1 MFSILSSENQT
12 RVPITVAI
20 VLATLLLALAL
31 CAMAVFQVLDEYQML
46 GKWLARPEP
55 VLTGE
60 LRALREDIGARII
73 VRSIASAVLLLCTLA
88 TLWLQQRQLTVRRAL
103 NEVKWLAHNILSSLN
118 QGVITTDQR
127 AIITSI
133 NSAAFDL
140 IGVDFDCIGRPIDCI
155 STTEVPLDELCR
167 SVTERKGAVSDREL
181 TLDRADHVRR
191 LVASALELR
200 DLRGA
205 TLGCVIHL
213 RDITERMLMK
223 EQMWR
228 MEQFASLSTLA

>member
-1 MFSILSSENQT
+1 
-12 RVPITVAI
+12 
-20 VLATLLLALAL
+20 
-31 CAMAVFQVLDEYQML
+31 MACPSGAGVDREL
-46 GKWLARPEP
+46 G
-55 VLTGE
+55 
-60 LRALREDIGARII
+60 ALRQDIGARII

-88 TLWLQQRQLTVRRAL
+88 TLWLQQGQLTVRRAL
-103 NEVKWLAHNILSSLN
+103 HQVKWLAHNILSSLN

-133 NSAAFDL
+133 NSAAIDL
-140 IGVDFDCIGRPIDCI
+140 IGVDFDCIGRPTDCI

-228 MEQFASLSTLA
+228 MEQFA

>member
-1 MFSILSSENQT
+1 MGPNRLATVLSWPALKIAVRRAKAWGCRWMFSILSSENQT

-31 CAMAVFQVLDEYQML
+31 CAMAVFQVLDEYRML
-46 GKWLARPEP
+46 GEWLARPEP
-55 VLTGE
+55 VSAGE
-60 LRALREDIGARII
+60 LSALRQDIGARII

-103 NEVKWLAHNILSSLN
+103 HQVKWLAHNILSSMN

-167 SVTERKGAVSDREL
+167 SVTERKGAV
-181 TLDRADHVRR
+181 TLCW
-191 LVASALELR
+191 
-200 DLRGA
+200 G
-205 TLGCVIHL
+205 
-213 RDITERMLMK
+213 
-223 EQMWR
+223 
-228 MEQFASLSTLA
+228 

>member
-31 CAMAVFQVLDEYQML
+31 CAMAVFQVLDEYRML
-46 GKWLARPEP
+46 GAWLARPEP
-55 VLTGE
+55 VSTGE
-60 LRALREDIGARII
+60 LRALRQDIGARII

-88 TLWLQQRQLTVRRAL
+88 TLWLQLRQLTVRRAL
-103 NEVKWLAHNILSSLN
+103 DQVKWLAHNILSSLN

-140 IGVDFDCIGRPIDCI
+140 IRIDRLNPPQATRLQPLPTLRVWARQARGEPRLRGR
-155 STTEVPLDELCR
+155 SRSASAR
-167 SVTERKGAVSDREL
+167 SVKAPKRHK
-181 TLDRADHVRR
+181 
-191 LVASALELR
+191 
-200 DLRGA
+200 
-205 TLGCVIHL
+205 
-213 RDITERMLMK
+213 
-223 EQMWR
+223 
-228 MEQFASLSTLA
+228 